1 MRTSQLVQTIDL
13 PATLLEYFGQ
23 PLFSDMEGRSLR
35 PVLEKDEPVRNA
47 ALFGIFGGQVCC
59 TDGKWVYMR
68 SPLPENQPRYEYT
81 LMPTR
86 HGGRRAFINNDV
98 LQTMELNQPFSFTKG
113 IPAETGK
120 HKSGFSGWLS
130 NDAVSSGNRSKRG
143 TSVKQ
148 SGRRTED
155 DGSYEKNDDRKRLP
169 QRAVC
174 KNGIV
179 ASVHGC

>member
-1 MRTSQLVQTIDL
+1 MKKDRKNAMPLLVLMIVLAVSAGLTGCQFQKNSRKPEVGVIVKSTQSSFWK
-13 PATLLEYFGQ
+13 AVQAGASAASTEYN
-23 PLFSDMEGRSLR
+23 LSLIHIY
-35 PVLEKDEPVRNA
+35 K
-47 ALFGIFGGQVCC
+47 
-59 TDGKWVYMR
+59 
-68 SPLPENQPRYEYT
+68 
-81 LMPTR
+81 R
-86 HGGRRAFINNDV
+86 H
-98 LQTMELNQPFSFTKG
+98 SC
-113 IPAETGK
+113 AETGK